1 MLWLVVNLYYIPSIL
16 LLLMEQ
22 GELQDFKKIMIPLDG
37 SKLSEGALKYGVSIA
52 DKFNAEIILVSVYS
66 SKNPDNIF
74 KQRIRETDPE
84 LAHDIEKMHIM
95 DLMENYHKVIKKAV
109 TGHKVR
115 VRSLLRDGELSA
127 KSVVSILLDVVEKEE
142 ADLVVLSSYGRTG
155 INKLKLG
162 SVSEGLLKSLRIP
175 VLCVKE

>member
-1 MLWLVVNLYYIPSIL
+1 MLWLMVNLYYIPSIL

-52 DKFNAEIILVSVYS
+52 DKFNAEIILVSVFS
-66 SKNPDNIF
+66 SKNPDSIF

-95 DLMENYHKVIKKAV
+95 YLMENYHKVVKKAV
-109 TGHKVR
+109 TGHKVK
-115 VRSLLRDGELSA
+115 VRSLLRDGELST
-127 KSVVSILLDVVEKEE
+127 KSVVSILLDVVEKEKV
-142 ADLVVLSSYGRTG
+142 DFIVLSSNGKSG
-155 INKLKLG
+155 FKKLKLG
-162 SVSEGLLKSLRIP
+162 SVAEELMKNVHIP
-175 VLCVKE
+175 VLCVRE

>member
-1 MLWLVVNLYYIPSIL
+1 
-16 LLLMEQ
+16 MEP
-22 GELQDFKKIMIPLDG
+22 GEFQDFKKIMVPLDG

-52 DKFNAEIILVSVYS
+52 DKFNAEIILVSVFS
-66 SKNPDNIF
+66 SRNPDSIF
-74 KQRIRETDPE
+74 KHRIRETDPE
-84 LAHDIEKMHIM
+84 LAHEIEKMQIM

-115 VRSLLRDGELSA
+115 IRSLLRDGELST
-127 KSVVSILLDVVEKEE
+127 KSVVSILLDVVEKEKV
-142 ADLVVLSSYGRTG
+142 DFIVLSSHGRTG

-162 SVSEGLLKSLRIP
+162 SVSEGLLRSLRIP

>member
-1 MLWLVVNLYYIPSIL
+1 
-16 LLLMEQ
+16 MEQ

-66 SKNPDNIF
+66 SKNPDSIF

-84 LAHDIEKMHIM
+84 LAHEIEKMQIM
-95 DLMENYHKVIKKAV
+95 DLMESYHKVIKKAV
-109 TGHKVR
+109 TGHKVK
-115 VRSLLRDGELSA
+115 VRSLLRDGELST
-127 KSVVSILLDVVEKEE
+127 KSVVSILLDVVEKEK
-142 ADLVVLSSYGRTG
+142 ADLVVLSSHGRTG

-162 SVSEGLLKSLRIP
+162 SVAEELLKTIHIP
-175 VLCVKE
+175 VMCVRE